1 MRVAH
6 RRRGVSQAPWGR
18 MSADPTAAILA
29 RVAVLALA
37 LTACAPKGLEA
48 ARSALR
54 TNDLPTARALLEA
67 DRERFPSSMP
77 VRLALGEVY
86 YRSARDALDW
96 DGDEGSYLAYLEK
109 AVDEFV
115 RAAALDP
122 TNPQPLFFLAMIDMY
137 RGDLDAAQRGLRNVR
152 RLGFGPIGD
161 TNMAESYVYAGNL
174 VEASRWN
181 EAGRRGGAGLGTVTF
196 NAMLMQWSAGDL
208 GAARRSFELL
218 RVQYPE
224 QIRTINVA
232 PLPTAPRSF
241 EEFAGYCCASPACG
255 PFLEHACAALSLP
268 VKHREISNETL
279 LRELRLE
286 METQRRLQEIYQQR
300 KELELEVE
308 KE

>member
-1 MRVAH
+1 MRV
-6 RRRGVSQAPWGR
+6 
-18 MSADPTAAILA
+18 DPTSG
-29 RVAVLALA
+29 RVRIALLALA
-37 LTACAPKGLEA
+37 LAACAPKGLEP

-67 DRERFPSSMP
+67 DRERFPKSVP

-96 DGDEGSYLAYLEK
+96 DDDEGTYLAYLEK
-109 AVDEFV
+109 AMDEFL

-122 TNPQPLFFLAMIDMY
+122 KNPQPLFFLAMIDMY
-137 RGDLDAAQRGLRNVR
+137 RGDLDGAQRGLRNTR

-161 TNMAESYVYAGNL
+161 TNLAESYVYAGDL

-181 EAGRRGGAGLGTVTF
+181 ESGRLGGAGPGPVLF
-196 NAMLMQWSAGDL
+196 NEMLMQWHAGDL
-208 GAARRSFELL
+208 ASARRSFELL
-218 RVQYPE
+218 RIQYPE
-224 QIRTINVA
+224 MIRTINVA
-232 PLPTAPRSF
+232 PLPTAPRRF

-255 PFLEHACAALSLP
+255 PYLEQACAALSLP
-268 VKHREISNETL
+268 VKHREISEETV

-286 METQRRLQEIYQQR
+286 MEAQRRLREIYRQR

-308 KE
+308 EDEASSK

>member
-1 MRVAH
+1 MA
-6 RRRGVSQAPWGR
+6 
-18 MSADPTAAILA
+18 ADPTAGSLA
-29 RVAVLALA
+29 RVAVLVLA

-54 TNDLPTARALLEA
+54 TNDLRTARALLEA
-67 DRERFPSSMP
+67 DREHFPNSVP

-96 DGDEGSYLAYLEK
+96 DDDEARYLAFLEK

-122 TNPQPLFFLAMIDMY
+122 KSPQPLFFLAMIDIY
-137 RGDLDAAQRGLRNVR
+137 RGDLVAAQRGLRNTR

-161 TNMAESYVYAGNL
+161 TNLAESYIYAGNL

-181 EAGRRGGAGLGTVTF
+181 QTGRLGGAGFGPVTF
-196 NAMLMQWSAGDL
+196 NEMLMQWSTGDL

-224 QIRTINVA
+224 MIRTINVA
-232 PLPTAPRSF
+232 PLPTAPRRF

-255 PFLEHACAALSLP
+255 PYLEQACAALSLP
-268 VKHREISNETL
+268 VKHREISKETL
-279 LRELRLE
+279 LRELQLE
-286 METQRRLQEIYQQR
+286 METRRRLQEIYRQR
-300 KELELEVE
+300 RELELEVE
-308 KE
+308 GAEQGR